1 MAELPHSESPSLR
14 AHKHQ
19 RTWQILVP
27 LVGVSALIIA
37 TAILAVSGGAPQAR
51 VWADLSVI
59 WMLAP
64 LLTFAVLLIGVLGF
78 LIYGFYRLFLLL
90 PGYTARLQDFVFRV
104 DNGARRVADGIARP
118 FIWIHQIGAALESF
132 LSLGSRK

>member
-1 MAELPHSESPSLR
+1 MAELPHRESPSLR

-27 LVGVSALIIA
+27 LAGMSALIIA
-37 TAILAVSGGAPQAR
+37 AAVLAVRGGPSQAR
-51 VWADLSVI
+51 VWADVSII
-59 WMLAP
+59 WMLMP
-64 LLTFAVLLIGVLGF
+64 LTIFALLLAGVLAF

-90 PGYTARLQDFVFRV
+90 PVYTGRVQDFVFRGESGV
-104 DNGARRVADGIARP
+104 RRVSDGIARP
-118 FIWIHQIGAALESF
+118 LIWIRQIGAALESF